1 MNFKKKVN
9 PKNTEK
15 KQQKEDVLKNSYNL
29 IEGRERVLNAFKSKI
44 FPIEIKS
51 TGFSDKVLD
60 HSNLKIST
68 LKQILEKLPI
78 ALAQGKA
85 DNRSENLLNEIRQTI
100 DSLYWAKVI
109 TKKSILQYNE
119 LNKGIIQKWILYLW
133 ILRIVKQ
140 RILIDCHPTLQIK

>member
-133 ILRIVKQ
+133 ILRTVKQ
-140 RILIDCHPTLQIK
+140 RILIDCHSTLQIK

>member
-15 KQQKEDVLKNSYNL
+15 KQQKEDVLKNSYYL

-78 ALAQGKA
+78 ALAQVKA

-100 DSLYWAKVI
+100 DSLYRAKVI

-119 LNKGIIQKWILYLW
+119 LNKGIIQK
-133 ILRIVKQ
+133 
-140 RILIDCHPTLQIK
+140 

>member
-140 RILIDCHPTLQIK
+140 RILIDCHATLQIK

>member
-51 TGFSDKVLD
+51 TGFSGKVLD

-100 DSLYWAKVI
+100 DSLY
-109 TKKSILQYNE
+109 
-119 LNKGIIQKWILYLW
+119 
-133 ILRIVKQ
+133 
-140 RILIDCHPTLQIK
+140 

>member
-78 ALAQGKA
+78 ALAQVKA

-100 DSLYWAKVI
+100 DSLYRAKAI

-119 LNKGIIQKWILYLW
+119 LNKGIIQK
-133 ILRIVKQ
+133 
-140 RILIDCHPTLQIK
+140 